1 MTTTP
6 KNAKEAGFKRITVA
20 ELQQNDF
27 FSIDGKA
34 FFIFSS
40 VEEIGAG
47 LVSIH
52 YLSTKKWASY
62 DRIIRSDKRV
72 YVAPFGRHY
81 EKP

>member
-1 MTTTP
+1 MEATKP
-6 KNAKEAGFKRITVA
+6 KNAKEAGFKRVTVA
-20 ELQQNDF
+20 ELQKPDF
-27 FSIDGKA
+27 FSLDGKS

-52 YLSTKKWASY
+52 YLSTKKWQSY
-62 DRIIRSDKRV
+62 DRIIRSNKKV

-81 EKP
+81 EG